1 MTFQQLSRSLAFYLD
16 AISLFLA
23 TTWTFLC
30 FLVRYEIDPL
40 LLALTIQLVNGILVT
55 FSFAIRMSSDIENY
69 MNAISRCLEYERLPS
84 EAPLSHDKKKKPN
97 LSGRDAK
104 IRPLHD
110 SFTDLKFEEI
120 RTKKGG
126 WIVDGDIK
134 FENVCMQYRVDLP
147 PALSGLTVSISPRMK
162 VGIVGRTG
170 AGKSSILHTLFR
182 MVELEKPGGGRILID
197 GVDIGSLC
205 LHELRKNISIIPQ
218 SPFIFQGSIREN
230 LLPTEEKKRE
240 GEGRIW
246 RALEDVELGEY
257 VRSLEK
263 GLDTMCS
270 DANAV
275 FSAGQKQLVCLA
287 RAILNENKILVLDEA
302 TANVDMATDKIIQR
316 TMRKKF
322 AECTVLTIAHRLDTI
337 IDSDLVVVMDQGK
350 CVESGHPFTLL
361 VENENDLSITSNS
374 HFAGMVSLYEY
385 LGKIS

>member
-1 MTFQQLSRSLAFYLD
+1 M
-16 AISLFLA
+16 
-23 TTWTFLC
+23 
-30 FLVRYEIDPL
+30 RY
-40 LLALTIQLVNGILVT
+40 
-55 FSFAIRMSSDIENY
+55 
-69 MNAISRCLEYERLPS
+69 
-84 EAPLSHDKKKKPN
+84 
-97 LSGRDAK
+97 
-104 IRPLHD
+104 RP
-110 SFTDLKFEEI
+110 
-120 RTKKGG
+120 
-126 WIVDGDIK
+126 
-134 FENVCMQYRVDLP
+134 DLP
-147 PALSGLTVSISPRMK
+147 PALNGLTVSINPRMK

-197 GVDIGSLC
+197 GVDIGSLG

-230 LLPTEEKKRE
+230 LLPTAEKKRE
-240 GEGRIW
+240 EEEPRIW

-316 TMRKKF
+316 TIRKKF

-361 VENENDLSITSNS
+361 VENEHDLTITSNS
-374 HFAGMVSLYEY
+374 HFAGMVSSRLI
-385 LGKIS
+385 K